1 MAIIGNYSLLP
12 FCGEEIN
19 VAFLKPHVMKIFYAI
34 QATGNGHISR
44 AMELLPHL
52 EQYGKVDLF
61 LSGANSS
68 LELDAPVAY
77 RSKGLSLF
85 YTCTGGLDYI
95 SMLQK
100 IAPLRLRKEVKELP
114 VEKYDLVINDFEC
127 ITSIACRQKKVPSIN
142 FGHQASFMSA
152 KTPRPSQPSKV
163 GEWVLK
169 NYAKAASYVGL
180 HFAAYDDFIL
190 PPVIKSEIWNATSS
204 TQNYITVY
212 LPSYCDCEIRKFFK
226 QLTAYK
232 FQVFSKEVKAIT
244 KENHLTFI
252 PVGKN
257 AFNES
262 LIHCD
267 AIICGAGF
275 ETPAEALHLNKK
287 IMVMPIKGQYEQKCN
302 AAALAQL
309 GVKTLTELPENFH
322 IVFEEWYHSV
332 KPLNIRFPYSSADII
347 NIMMRKAASMA
358 C

>member
-1 MAIIGNYSLLP
+1 
-12 FCGEEIN
+12 
-19 VAFLKPHVMKIFYAI
+19 MKIFYAV

-52 EQYGKVDLF
+52 QQYGKVDLF
-61 LSGANSS
+61 LSGSNSS
-68 LELDAPVAY
+68 LELNAPVTY

-85 YTCTGGLDYI
+85 YTCKGGLDYI
-95 SMLQK
+95 SMLRK
-100 IAPLRLRKEVKELP
+100 IAPFRLLKEVKALP

-127 ITSIACRQKKVPSIN
+127 ITSIACRQKQVPSIS
-142 FGHQASFMSA
+142 FGHQASFISA

-169 NYAKAASYVGL
+169 NYAKAAAYVGL
-180 HFAAYDDFIL
+180 HFEAYDDFIL
-190 PPVIKSEIWNATSS
+190 PPVIKSEIWNAKPS
-204 TQNYITVY
+204 TQCYITVY

-232 FQVFSKEVKAIT
+232 FQVFSREVKEIT

-252 PVGKN
+252 PVGKST
-257 AFNES
+257 FNES

-287 IMVMPIKGQYEQKCN
+287 IMAMPIKGQYEQKCN
-302 AAALAQL
+302 AAALEQL
-309 GVKTLTELPENFH
+309 GVKTLAELPENFH

-332 KPLNIRFPYSSADII
+332 KPLHIRFPYSSADII
-347 NIMMRKAASMA
+347 DMMMRKATSMA

>member
-1 MAIIGNYSLLP
+1 
-12 FCGEEIN
+12 
-19 VAFLKPHVMKIFYAI
+19 MKIFYAI

-68 LELDAPVAY
+68 LALDAPVKY

-85 YTCTGGLDYI
+85 YTCKGGLDYM
-95 SMLQK
+95 SMLRK

-127 ITSIACRQKKVPSIN
+127 ITSVACRQKKVPSIN

-152 KTPRPSQPSKV
+152 KTPRPSKPSKA

-169 NYAKAASYVGL
+169 NYAKASSYVGL

-190 PPVIKSEIWNATSS
+190 PPVIKSEIWNAEPSA
-204 TQNYITVY
+204 QNYITVY

-232 FQVFSKEVKAIT
+232 FQVFSKEVKEIT

-302 AAALAQL
+302 AAALEQL
-309 GVKTLTELPENFH
+309 GVKTLAALPENFH
-322 IVFEEWYHSV
+322 IVFEEWYNLV
-332 KPLNIRFPYSSADII
+332 QPLNIRFPYASSDII
-347 NIMMRKAASMA
+347 DIMMKKAVAMAS
-358 C
+358 